1 MHNKLK
7 FLIPSVADIIFLTCF
22 LMLALIIPEKLLVDC
37 DTGYHVRIGE
47 HIINT
52 LSIPRYDFFAATI
65 IPIEYI
71 DFEWLSQVIMA
82 FVHRC
87 EGLTGIVIFFSFL
100 LAFIFYLL
108 FKVVRTQ
115 KGNIIIAILITVLAI
130 SASSVHWMA
139 RPHVFSML
147 LFLVWYHILDSY
159 QYRDKNYL
167 YLLPVLMFVWI
178 NLHGGFILG
187 FILTGAYFA
196 GNLLSA
202 LFSEKSERDLPI
214 KKTKTI
220 ALIIL
225 IAFIASLFNPYGLK
239 GLLHPM
245 TSLVDG
251 FMVHHISEFASP
263 NFHNATMIPFA
274 LFLLFMIAVLGFSKA
289 RFNFI
294 EIFIT
299 LIFAYF
305 ALYSLRNIP
314 FFVIVMAPILVRHVE
329 KILSNRDGKPAKFL
343 KMTDHYVSSWD
354 SFSRGYLWLILSVIP
369 VLGLALNGNIKYYFD
384 EKTKPVAAV
393 QFLLIEP
400 LQGNMFNDYEFGD
413 YVIYRAYP
421 KYKVFIDGRADM
433 YGERFREYF
442 KIDMLE
448 PGWENIL
455 DKHNV
460 NFIFFQNDAML
471 SKFLLHDKRWHL
483 IYADRVANIFVKN
496 IPQNKYLIEKYKN
509 VKPAL
514 IDDALEE
521 ASLNELS

>member
-1 MHNKLK
+1 
-7 FLIPSVADIIFLTCF
+7 
-22 LMLALIIPEKLLVDC
+22 MLALIIPGKLLVDC

-82 FVHRC
+82 FVHQI

-100 LAFIFYLL
+100 IALVFYLL

-115 KGNIIIAILITVLAI
+115 KGNILIAILITLLAM

-139 RPHVFSML
+139 RPHIFSML
-147 LFLVWYHILDSY
+147 FFLAWYYILDGY

-202 LFSEKSERDLPI
+202 LFSAKSERDIPI
-214 KKTKTI
+214 KKTKTF

-225 IAFIASLFNPYGLK
+225 IALIASLLNPYGLK

-263 NFHNATMIPFA
+263 NFHNVAMIPFA
-274 LFLLFMIAVLGFSKA
+274 AFLLTTIAVLGFS
-289 RFNFI
+289 RGNFNAVEFFLTA
-294 EIFIT
+294 IFT
-299 LIFAYF
+299 YF

-314 FFVIVMAPILVRHVE
+314 FLAIVMAPILVRHIDYIISV
-329 KILSNRDGKPAKFL
+329 SDGKPAAFL
-343 KMTDHYVSSWD
+343 KITDRYIYSWNAY
-354 SFSRGYLWLILSVIP
+354 SRGYLWLILPVIP
-369 VLGLALNGNIKYYFD
+369 VLGLALNGNIKYDFD
-384 EKTKPVAAV
+384 ENTKPVAAV
-393 QFLLIEP
+393 QFLTIESI
-400 LQGNMFNDYEFGD
+400 QGNMFNDYEFGD

-442 KIDMLE
+442 KIYMIKPE
-448 PGWENIL
+448 WENIL
-455 DKHNV
+455 EQHNI
-460 NFIFFQNDAML
+460 NFVFFGSDSML
-471 SKFLLHDKRWHL
+471 SKFLLNDSRWHL
-483 IYADRVANIFVKN
+483 IYADRVANIFVRN
-496 IPQNKYLIEKYKN
+496 VPQNKYLLEKYKN
-509 VKPAL
+509 IKPVLAG
-514 IDDALEE
+514 DSFEE
-521 ASLNELS
+521 AKLNDFFQNETTGRQYFF